1 MELCEFVFHV
11 YKDLSSSPPGED
23 QLYHTLFELYLTETS
38 HFLAQSD
45 LSDVC
50 EHSKT
55 AMAEDIDPC
64 ASGEFGALPPEEDKR
79 EKALGLLKEGWMPG
93 DTPKYDPEH
102 MLVLCRM
109 YHFKDG
115 LVFLY
120 ERKSL
125 LREVLQVAPIV
136 YRPLSLSVSKT
147 EHRSTL
153 MLKTMMV
160 SSLLV
165 DPMAIP
171 PLEVTLCSGPKRCS
185 TLAQTKKTAR
195 NRFRKCWSTSSA
207 KRCCHH
213 SSCFT
218 LCPKIQR

>member
-38 HFLAQSD
+38 HFLAQSF
-45 LSDVC
+45 LSDGC
-50 EHSKT
+50 EHPKEPIVE
-55 AMAEDIDPC
+55 EDVDPC

-93 DTPKYDPEH
+93 DSPKYDPEH

-125 LREVLQVAPIV
+125 LREVLQVSHILT
-136 YRPLSLSVSKT
+136 LSHSK
-147 EHRSTL
+147 
-153 MLKTMMV
+153 
-160 SSLLV
+160 
-165 DPMAIP
+165 
-171 PLEVTLCSGPKRCS
+171 
-185 TLAQTKKTAR
+185 
-195 NRFRKCWSTSSA
+195 
-207 KRCCHH
+207 
-213 SSCFT
+213 
-218 LCPKIQR
+218 CPKLFVGLHRCQRL